1 MAKYVTQTALNAFW
15 TGLKTKLRAKVD
27 VREGYSLTK
36 NDLTDELKAQY
47 DAAYANRVTGVEV
60 NGVVDAT
67 KATFD
72 TTTGRVLKIT
82 MPTTLQE
89 LTNTSGANQY
99 ALESSITA
107 INNKIGTISEG
118 QTVAGLIAAAA
129 SGKLVME
136 KVAVLP
142 TGENIQENHIYL
154 VPKATADGQSNV
166 CDEYI
171 VVTGYTAVAEPTGNP
186 SESDYFELVSG
197 SYVASEDT
205 TVNGE
210 KTYYTAALY
219 CERVG
224 DTSVDLSGYLTTS
237 AFNTFKTGDYDVF
250 KASVQEVTV
259 SEIEAMLAD
268 DTSAGATDPVPAE
281 P

>member
-60 NGVVDAT
+60 NGVVDVT

-82 MPTTLQE
+82 MPTTLQD
-89 LTNTSGANQY
+89 LTNTAGENQY

-107 INNKIGTISEG
+107 INNKIGTIAEG
-118 QTVAGLIAAAA
+118 ETVAGLIAAAA

-142 TGENIQENHIYL
+142 TGENIQANHIYL
-154 VPKATADGQSNV
+154 VPKATADGESNV

-171 VVTGYTAVAEPTGNP
+171 VVN
-186 SESDYFELVSG
+186 D
-197 SYVASEDT
+197 
-205 TVNGE
+205 NGTL
-210 KTYYTAALY
+210 K

-237 AFNTFKTGDYDVF
+237 AFNTFKTSDYDVF

-268 DTSAGATDPVPAE
+268 DTSAGATDPVE